1 MAYNSDFDKYI
12 KGGSTPKTT
21 TTPKATT
28 TTSTPKKVETKKA
41 QPKPVAKKV
50 EKQSA
55 PKEKGV
61 TRYWVQVASY
71 SNKKGAENARKLASK
86 TLEDVKNRIGIL

>member
-28 TTSTPKKVETKKA
+28 TTSTPKKVDVSGIKLKDSSSTTIKTSKGNIHLRDAFKK
-41 QPKPVAKKV
+41 
-50 EKQSA
+50 
-55 PKEKGV
+55 
-61 TRYWVQVASY
+61 
-71 SNKKGAENARKLASK
+71 
-86 TLEDVKNRIGIL
+86 II